1 MEGRCSRRA
10 RRCAACGTLLNSG
23 ARAADLSAV
32 SDPIETLRKAVSL
45 SPDNAPLRRHLG
57 DLLSAAGRHEE
68 ALEEYR
74 EALALD
80 SSDELRL
87 ALARTF
93 LSLGRT
99 GEAAVLVD
107 VLLDAGGSSGAA
119 LVLKSRLLLN
129 EGDLEG
135 ARDAYRRAVSVDA
148 ELADPELAD
157 LLVAPETTLER
168 EEQESAVTPSVEG
181 IDPDRAVITFADVGG
196 MEDVKEEIRLK
207 IIHPFQHPELYA
219 AYGKRAGG
227 GVLLYGPPG
236 CGKTHVARATA
247 GELGSSFLW
256 VGLEDV
262 LSMWFGE
269 SEQNL
274 HELFEQAR
282 RSVPCVLF
290 FDEVDA
296 LGARRSD
303 MRSSPGRQL
312 INQFLVELDGVSADN
327 EGILILAA
335 TNAPWHVDDAFRRP
349 GRFDRVVFVPPP
361 DRGARREIVRIHLE
375 GRLHE
380 QIDLDRIA
388 ARTEKCSGADL
399 RALVDVA
406 VEAKLAASMRDG
418 VPRPITTDD
427 LLAAA
432 RKRKPTTAEWFQT
445 VRNYALHANQAG
457 SYDAVLEYLGRR

>member
-1 MEGRCSRRA
+1 MG
-10 RRCAACGTLLNSG
+10 
-23 ARAADLSAV
+23 
-32 SDPIETLRKAVSL
+32 DPIETLRQAVFL
-45 SPDNAPLRRHLG
+45 SPENAPLRRHLG

-68 ALEEYR
+68 AVEEYR

-80 SSDELRL
+80 PSDELRL
-87 ALARTF
+87 SLARAF

-107 VLLDAGGSSGAA
+107 VVLEDGPSAAA
-119 LVLKSRLLLN
+119 LALRSRLLLN
-129 EGDLEG
+129 EGDLDG
-135 ARDAYRRAVSVDA
+135 ARDAYRQAVAVDV

-157 LLVAPETTLER
+157 LLVAPEDAADRIEP
-168 EEQESAVTPSVEG
+168 EPSTPSAEAN
-181 IDPDRAVITFADVGG
+181 DRDRTVITFADVGG
-196 MEDVKEEIRLK
+196 MEDVKEQIRLK

-227 GVLLYGPPG
+227 GVLLYGAPG
-236 CGKTHVARATA
+236 CGKTHIARATA

-256 VGLEDV
+256 IGLEDV
-262 LSMWFGE
+262 LSMVFAE

-282 RSVPCVLF
+282 RSAPCVVF

-303 MRSSPGRQL
+303 LRTSPGRQL
-312 INQFLVELDGVSADN
+312 INQFLAELDGVATEN
-327 EGILILAA
+327 EGILFLAA

-361 DRGARREIVRIHLE
+361 DRDARREVLRIHLE
-375 GRLHE
+375 GRLQE
-380 QIDLDRIA
+380 EIDLTRLADR
-388 ARTEKCSGADL
+388 TKEYSGADL
-399 RALVDVA
+399 QSIVDVA
-406 VEAKLAASMRDG
+406 VEAKLASAMRDG
-418 VPRPITTDD
+418 VPRPLTTDD

-445 VRNYALHANQAG
+445 ARNYALHANQAG

>member
-1 MEGRCSRRA
+1 VG
-10 RRCAACGTLLNSG
+10 
-23 ARAADLSAV
+23 
-32 SDPIETLRKAVSL
+32 DPIETLRQAVSL
-45 SPDNAPLRRHLG
+45 SPENAPLRRHLG

-68 ALEEYR
+68 AVEEYR

-80 SSDELRL
+80 PSDELRL
-87 ALARTF
+87 SLARAF

-99 GEAAVLVD
+99 GEAAVLAD
-107 VLLDAGGSSGAA
+107 VILEGGPSGAA

-129 EGDLEG
+129 EGDLDG
-135 ARDAYRRAVSVDA
+135 ARDAYRRAVAMDA

-157 LLVAPETTLER
+157 LLVEPEDAADRIEP
-168 EEQESAVTPSVEG
+168 EPSTPPPEAT
-181 IDPDRAVITFADVGG
+181 DRDRTVITFADVGG

-282 RSVPCVLF
+282 RSAPCVVF

-303 MRSSPGRQL
+303 LRTSPGRQL
-312 INQFLVELDGVSADN
+312 INQFLAELDGVAAEN
-327 EGILILAA
+327 EGILFLAA

-349 GRFDRVVFVPPP
+349 GRFDRIVFVPPP
-361 DRGARREIVRIHLE
+361 DRDARREILRIHLE
-375 GRLHE
+375 GRLQE
-380 QIDLDRIA
+380 EIDLDRLA
-388 ARTEKCSGADL
+388 ARTDGYSGADL
-399 RALVDVA
+399 QSLVDVA
-406 VEAKLAASMRDG
+406 VEAKLASSMRDG
-418 VPRPITTDD
+418 VPRPLTTAD

-432 RKRKPTTAEWFQT
+432 RKRKPTVAEWFQT
-445 VRNYALHANQAG
+445 ARNYALHANQAG
-457 SYDAVLEYLGRR
+457 SYDAILEYLGRR

>member
-1 MEGRCSRRA
+1 MG
-10 RRCAACGTLLNSG
+10 
-23 ARAADLSAV
+23 
-32 SDPIETLRKAVSL
+32 DPIETLRQAASL
-45 SPDNAPLRRHLG
+45 SPENAPLRRHLG

-68 ALEEYR
+68 AVEEYR
-74 EALALD
+74 EALVRD
-80 SSDELRL
+80 PSDELRL
-87 ALARTF
+87 SLARAF

-107 VLLDAGGSSGAA
+107 VVLEGGPSAAA

-129 EGDLEG
+129 EGDLDG
-135 ARDAYRRAVSVDA
+135 ARDAYRQAVAVDV

-157 LLVAPETTLER
+157 LLVAPEDAADRIEP
-168 EEQESAVTPSVEG
+168 EPSTPSAAAT
-181 IDPDRAVITFADVGG
+181 DRDSTVITFADVGG
-196 MEDVKEEIRLK
+196 MEDVKEQIRLK

-227 GVLLYGPPG
+227 GVLLYGAPG
-236 CGKTHVARATA
+236 CGKTHIARATA

-262 LSMWFGE
+262 LSMVFAE

-282 RSVPCVLF
+282 RSAPCVVF

-303 MRSSPGRQL
+303 LRTSPGRQL
-312 INQFLVELDGVSADN
+312 INQFLAELDGVATEN
-327 EGILILAA
+327 EGILFLAA

-361 DRGARREIVRIHLE
+361 DRDARREILRIHLE
-375 GRLHE
+375 GRLQE
-380 QIDLDRIA
+380 EIDLTRLADR
-388 ARTEKCSGADL
+388 TKEYSGADL
-399 RALVDVA
+399 QSIVDVA
-406 VEAKLAASMRDG
+406 VEAKLASAMRDG
-418 VPRPITTDD
+418 VPRPLTTDD

-445 VRNYALHANQAG
+445 ARNYALHANQAG

>member
-1 MEGRCSRRA
+1 MG
-10 RRCAACGTLLNSG
+10 
-23 ARAADLSAV
+23 
-32 SDPIETLRKAVSL
+32 DPIETLRQAVSL
-45 SPDNAPLRRHLG
+45 SPENAPLRRHLG

-68 ALEEYR
+68 AVEEYR
-74 EALALD
+74 EALVLD
-80 SSDELRL
+80 PSDELRL
-87 ALARTF
+87 SLARAF

-107 VLLDAGGSSGAA
+107 VVLEGGPSAAA

-129 EGDLEG
+129 EGDLDG
-135 ARDAYRRAVSVDA
+135 ARDAYRQAVAVDV

-157 LLVAPETTLER
+157 LLVAPEDAADRIEP
-168 EEQESAVTPSVEG
+168 EPSTPSAAAT
-181 IDPDRAVITFADVGG
+181 DRDRTVITFADVGG
-196 MEDVKEEIRLK
+196 MEDVKEQIRLK

-227 GVLLYGPPG
+227 GVLLYGAPG
-236 CGKTHVARATA
+236 CGKTHIARATA

-262 LSMWFGE
+262 LSMVFAE

-282 RSVPCVLF
+282 RSAPCVVF

-303 MRSSPGRQL
+303 LRTSPGRQL
-312 INQFLVELDGVSADN
+312 INQFLAELDGVATEN
-327 EGILILAA
+327 EGILFLAA

-361 DRGARREIVRIHLE
+361 DRDARRVILRIHLE
-375 GRLHE
+375 GRLQE
-380 QIDLDRIA
+380 EIDLTRLADR
-388 ARTEKCSGADL
+388 TKEYSGADL
-399 RALVDVA
+399 QSIVDVA
-406 VEAKLAASMRDG
+406 VEAKLASAMRDG
-418 VPRPITTDD
+418 VPRPLTTDD

-445 VRNYALHANQAG
+445 ARNYALHANQAG

>member
-1 MEGRCSRRA
+1 MG
-10 RRCAACGTLLNSG
+10 
-23 ARAADLSAV
+23 
-32 SDPIETLRKAVSL
+32 DPIETLRQAVSL
-45 SPDNAPLRRHLG
+45 SPENAPLRRHLG

-68 ALEEYR
+68 AVEEYR
-74 EALALD
+74 EALVLD
-80 SSDELRL
+80 PSDELRL
-87 ALARTF
+87 SLARAF

-107 VLLDAGGSSGAA
+107 VVLEGGPSAAA

-129 EGDLEG
+129 EGDLDG
-135 ARDAYRRAVSVDA
+135 ARDAYRQAVAVDV

-157 LLVAPETTLER
+157 LLVAPEDAADRIEP
-168 EEQESAVTPSVEG
+168 EPSTPSAAAT
-181 IDPDRAVITFADVGG
+181 DRDRTVITFADVGG
-196 MEDVKEEIRLK
+196 MEDVKEQIRLK

-227 GVLLYGPPG
+227 GVLLYGAPG
-236 CGKTHVARATA
+236 CGKTHIARATA

-262 LSMWFGE
+262 LSMVFAE

-282 RSVPCVLF
+282 RSAPCVVF

-303 MRSSPGRQL
+303 LRTSPGRQL
-312 INQFLVELDGVSADN
+312 INQFLAELDGVATEN
-327 EGILILAA
+327 EGILFLAA

-361 DRGARREIVRIHLE
+361 DRDARREILRIHLE
-375 GRLHE
+375 GRLQE
-380 QIDLDRIA
+380 EIDLARLADR
-388 ARTEKCSGADL
+388 TKEYSGADL
-399 RALVDVA
+399 QSIVDVA
-406 VEAKLAASMRDG
+406 VEAKLASAMRDG
-418 VPRPITTDD
+418 VPRPLTTDD

-445 VRNYALHANQAG
+445 ARNYALHANQAG

>member
-296 LGARRSD
+296 LGARHSD

-361 DRGARREIVRIHLE
+361 DRGALHEIVRIHLE

-380 QIDLDRIA
+380 QIDLDRVA

>member
-1 MEGRCSRRA
+1 MG
-10 RRCAACGTLLNSG
+10 
-23 ARAADLSAV
+23 
-32 SDPIETLRKAVSL
+32 DPIETLRQAVSL
-45 SPDNAPLRRHLG
+45 SPENAPLRRHLG

-68 ALEEYR
+68 AVEEYR
-74 EALALD
+74 EALVRD
-80 SSDELRL
+80 PSDELRL
-87 ALARTF
+87 SLARAF

-107 VLLDAGGSSGAA
+107 VVLEGGPSAAA

-129 EGDLEG
+129 EGDLDG
-135 ARDAYRRAVSVDA
+135 ARDAYRQAVAVDV

-157 LLVAPETTLER
+157 LLVAPEDAADRIEP
-168 EEQESAVTPSVEG
+168 EPSTPSAAAT
-181 IDPDRAVITFADVGG
+181 DRDRTVITFADVGG
-196 MEDVKEEIRLK
+196 MEDVKEQIRLK

-227 GVLLYGPPG
+227 GVLLYGAPG
-236 CGKTHVARATA
+236 CGKTHIARATA

-262 LSMWFGE
+262 LSMVFAE

-282 RSVPCVLF
+282 RSAPCVVF

-303 MRSSPGRQL
+303 LRTSPGRQL
-312 INQFLVELDGVSADN
+312 INQFLAELDGVATEN
-327 EGILILAA
+327 EGILFLAA

-361 DRGARREIVRIHLE
+361 DRDARREILRIHLE
-375 GRLHE
+375 GRLQE
-380 QIDLDRIA
+380 EIDLTRLADR
-388 ARTEKCSGADL
+388 TKEYSGADL
-399 RALVDVA
+399 QSIVDVA
-406 VEAKLAASMRDG
+406 VEAKLASAMRDG
-418 VPRPITTDD
+418 VPRPLTTDD

-445 VRNYALHANQAG
+445 ARNYALHANQAG

>member
-1 MEGRCSRRA
+1 MG
-10 RRCAACGTLLNSG
+10 
-23 ARAADLSAV
+23 
-32 SDPIETLRKAVSL
+32 DPIETLRQAVSL
-45 SPDNAPLRRHLG
+45 SPENAPLRRHLG

-68 ALEEYR
+68 AVEEYR

-80 SSDELRL
+80 PSDELRL
-87 ALARTF
+87 SLARAF

-107 VLLDAGGSSGAA
+107 VVDAGDPSAEA

-129 EGDLEG
+129 EGDLDG
-135 ARDAYRRAVSVDA
+135 ARDAYRQAVAVDV

-157 LLVAPETTLER
+157 LLVAPEDAADRIEP
-168 EEQESAVTPSVEG
+168 EPSTPSAEAN
-181 IDPDRAVITFADVGG
+181 DRDRTVITFADVGG
-196 MEDVKEEIRLK
+196 MEDVKEQIRLK

-227 GVLLYGPPG
+227 GVLLYGAPG
-236 CGKTHVARATA
+236 CGKTHIARATA

-256 VGLEDV
+256 IGLEDV
-262 LSMWFGE
+262 LSMVFSE

-282 RSVPCVLF
+282 RSAPCVVF

-303 MRSSPGRQL
+303 LRTSPGRQL
-312 INQFLVELDGVSADN
+312 INQFLAELDGVATEN
-327 EGILILAA
+327 EGILFLAA

-361 DRGARREIVRIHLE
+361 DRDARREVLRIHLE
-375 GRLHE
+375 GRLQE
-380 QIDLDRIA
+380 EIDLTRLADR
-388 ARTEKCSGADL
+388 TKEYSGADL
-399 RALVDVA
+399 QSIVDVA
-406 VEAKLAASMRDG
+406 VEAKLASAMRDG
-418 VPRPITTDD
+418 VPRPLTTDD

-445 VRNYALHANQAG
+445 ARNYALHANQAG

>member
-1 MEGRCSRRA
+1 V
-10 RRCAACGTLLNSG
+10 T
-23 ARAADLSAV
+23 
-32 SDPIETLRKAVSL
+32 DPIETLRQAVAL
-45 SPDNAPLRRHLG
+45 SPENAPLRRHLG
-57 DLLSAAGRHEE
+57 DLLAAAGRHEE

-80 SSDELRL
+80 PSDELRL
-87 ALARTF
+87 ALAGAF

-107 VLLDAGGSSGAA
+107 VVLEGEGSSGAA
-119 LVLKSRLLLN
+119 LVLRSRLLLN
-129 EGDLEG
+129 EGDLDG
-135 ARDAYRRAVSVDA
+135 ARDAYRQALALDA
-148 ELADPELAD
+148 ELADQELAD
-157 LLVAPETTLER
+157 LLVAPEETTDEPDV
-168 EEQESAVTPSVEG
+168 ESTLAPSG
-181 IDPDRAVITFADVGG
+181 DRADPDRAVVTFADVGG

-262 LSMWFGE
+262 LTMWFGE

-274 HELFEQAR
+274 HELFEEAR

-312 INQFLVELDGVSADN
+312 INQFLVELDGVATDN
-327 EGILILAA
+327 EGILVLAA

-361 DRGARREIVRIHLE
+361 DRGARSEIVRIHLE
-375 GRLHE
+375 GRLQDE
-380 QIDLDRIA
+380 IDLDGVA
-388 ARTEKCSGADL
+388 ARTEGYSGADL
-399 RALVDVA
+399 RGLVDVA

-432 RKRKPTTAEWFQT
+432 RKRKATTAEWFQT

-457 SYDAVLEYLGRR
+457 SYDAILEYLRRT

>member
-1 MEGRCSRRA
+1 M
-10 RRCAACGTLLNSG
+10 
-23 ARAADLSAV
+23 
-32 SDPIETLRKAVSL
+32 SDPIETLRQAVSL
-45 SPDNAPLRRHLG
+45 SPENAPLRRHLG
-57 DLLSAAGRHEE
+57 DLLADHGRHEE

-74 EALALD
+74 AALALD
-80 SSDELRL
+80 PSDELRL
-87 ALARTF
+87 ALARAF

-107 VLLDAGGSSGAA
+107 AVLEGEGSSGAA

-135 ARDAYRRAVSVDA
+135 ARDAYRQALAVDA

-157 LLVAPETTLER
+157 LLVAPDTPPGEPV
-168 EEQESAVTPSVEG
+168 EQGPATPSEDWVEPAR
-181 IDPDRAVITFADVGG
+181 DVVTFADVGG

-207 IIHPFQHPELYA
+207 IIHPFEHPELYA

-247 GELGSSFLW
+247 GELGSKFLW

-262 LSMWFGE
+262 LTMWFGE

-303 MRSSPGRQL
+303 LRSSPGRQL
-312 INQFLVELDGVSADN
+312 INQFLVELDGVATDN
-327 EGILILAA
+327 EGILVLAA

-361 DRGARREIVRIHLE
+361 DRGARSEIVRIHLE
-375 GRLHE
+375 GRLQE
-380 QIDLDRIA
+380 EIDLDRVA
-388 ARTEKCSGADL
+388 ARTEGYSGADL

-432 RKRKPTTAEWFQT
+432 RKRKATTAEWFQT

-457 SYDAVLEYLGRR
+457 SYDAILEYLRRS

>member
-1 MEGRCSRRA
+1 
-10 RRCAACGTLLNSG
+10 
-23 ARAADLSAV
+23 V
-32 SDPIETLRKAVSL
+32 SDPIETLKQAVSL
-45 SPDNAPLRRHLG
+45 SPENAPLRRHLG
-57 DLLSAAGRHEE
+57 DLLAAAGRQEE
-68 ALEEYR
+68 AVEEYR

-80 SSDELRL
+80 PSDELRL
-87 ALARTF
+87 SLARAF

-107 VLLDAGGSSGAA
+107 VVLEGGPSAAA

-129 EGDLEG
+129 EGDLDG
-135 ARDAYRRAVSVDA
+135 ARDAYRQAVAVDV

-157 LLVAPETTLER
+157 LLVAPEDAADRIEP
-168 EEQESAVTPSVEG
+168 EPSTPSAAAT
-181 IDPDRAVITFADVGG
+181 DRDRTVITFADVGG
-196 MEDVKEEIRLK
+196 MEDVKEQIRLK

-227 GVLLYGPPG
+227 GVLLYGAPG
-236 CGKTHVARATA
+236 CGKTHIARATA

-262 LSMWFGE
+262 LSMVFAE

-282 RSVPCVLF
+282 RSAPCVVF

-303 MRSSPGRQL
+303 LRTSPGRQL
-312 INQFLVELDGVSADN
+312 INQFLAELDGVATEN
-327 EGILILAA
+327 EGILFLAA

-361 DRGARREIVRIHLE
+361 DRDARREILRIHLE
-375 GRLHE
+375 GRLQE
-380 QIDLDRIA
+380 EIDLARLADR
-388 ARTEKCSGADL
+388 TKEYSGADL
-399 RALVDVA
+399 QSIVDVA
-406 VEAKLAASMRDG
+406 VEAKLASAMRDG
-418 VPRPITTDD
+418 VPRPLTTDD

-445 VRNYALHANQAG
+445 ARNYALHANQAG

>member
-1 MEGRCSRRA
+1 
-10 RRCAACGTLLNSG
+10 LLYSE
-23 ARAADLSAV
+23 ARAADLSTV
-32 SDPIETLRKAVSL
+32 SDPIETLRQAISL
-45 SPDNAPLRRHLG
+45 SPENAPLRRHLG

-80 SSDELRL
+80 PSDELRL
-87 ALARTF
+87 ALAGAF

-107 VLLDAGGSSGAA
+107 VVLDADGSSAAA

-129 EGDLEG
+129 EGDLDG
-135 ARDAYRRAVSVDA
+135 ARDSYRRALAVDA

-157 LLVAPETTLER
+157 LLVAPEEPAGERGALEPAAMPS
-168 EEQESAVTPSVEG
+168 EERV
-181 IDPDRAVITFADVGG
+181 DPDRAVITFADVGG

-247 GELGSSFLW
+247 GELGTSFLW

-262 LSMWFGE
+262 LTMWFGE

-282 RSVPCVLF
+282 RAVPCVLF

-312 INQFLVELDGVSADN
+312 INQFLVELDGVSTDN

-361 DRGARREIVRIHLE
+361 DRGARSEIMRIHLE
-375 GRLHE
+375 GRLQDE
-380 QIDLDRIA
+380 IDLDRIA
-388 ARTEKCSGADL
+388 GRTEGYSGADL

-418 VPRPITTDD
+418 VPRPLTTDD
-427 LLAAA
+427 LLAAT
-432 RKRKPTTAEWFQT
+432 RKRKATTAEWFQT

-457 SYDAVLEYLGRR
+457 SYDAILEYLRRT

>member
-1 MEGRCSRRA
+1 VQVVV
-10 RRCAACGTLLNSG
+10 LLLDVP
-23 ARAADLSAV
+23 ARAAHAAAV
-32 SDPIETLRKAVSL
+32 ADNDPIETLRQAVKL
-45 SPDNAPLRRHLG
+45 SPENAPLRRHLG
-57 DLLSAAGRHEE
+57 DLLSGAGRHEE
-68 ALEEYR
+68 ALGEYR

-80 SSDELRL
+80 PSNGLRL
-87 ALARTF
+87 SVAHEF

-99 GEAAVLVD
+99 GEAGVLVD
-107 VLLDAGGSSGAA
+107 AVLDADGSSAEA
-119 LVLKSRLLLN
+119 LVLRSRLLLN
-129 EGDLEG
+129 EGDLAG
-135 ARDAYRRAVSVDA
+135 AREAYRQAVAADA
-148 ELADPELAD
+148 ELADPKLAD
-157 LLVAPETTLER
+157 LLVTPDDVTERGDEEFPEPAGE
-168 EEQESAVTPSVEG
+168 AA
-181 IDPDRAVITFADVGG
+181 DPDRAVVTFADVGG
-196 MEDVKEEIRLK
+196 MEEVKEEIRLK

-219 AYGKRAGG
+219 AYGKTAGG

-282 RSVPCVLF
+282 RSAPCVVF

-312 INQFLVELDGVSADN
+312 INQFLAELDGVSAEN
-327 EGILILAA
+327 EGILFLAA

-361 DRGARREIVRIHLE
+361 DRDARREIMRIHLQ
-375 GRLHE
+375 GRLQE

-388 ARTEKCSGADL
+388 ARTEGYSGADL
-399 RALVDVA
+399 HSLVDVA
-406 VEAKLAASMRDG
+406 VEAKLTASMRDG
-418 VPRPITTDD
+418 VPRPLTTDD
-427 LLAAA
+427 LLSAA
-432 RKRKPTTAEWFQT
+432 RKRKATTSEWFQT
-445 VRNYALHANQAG
+445 ARNYAMHANQAG
-457 SYDAVLEYLGRR
+457 SRFE

>member
-1 MEGRCSRRA
+1 
-10 RRCAACGTLLNSG
+10 
-23 ARAADLSAV
+23 V
-32 SDPIETLRKAVSL
+32 SDPIETLSLAVSL
-45 SPDNAPLRRHLG
+45 SPENAPLRRHLG
-57 DLLSAAGRHEE
+57 DLLAAAGRHEE
-68 ALEEYR
+68 AVEEYR

-80 SSDELRL
+80 PSDELRL
-87 ALARTF
+87 SLARAF

-107 VLLDAGGSSGAA
+107 VVLESGPSAAA

-129 EGDLEG
+129 EGDLDG
-135 ARDAYRRAVSVDA
+135 ARDAYRRAVAVDV

-157 LLVAPETTLER
+157 LLVAPEDAAER
-168 EEQESAVTPSVEG
+168 IEPEPSTPSAEAN
-181 IDPDRAVITFADVGG
+181 DRDRTVITFADVGG
-196 MEDVKEEIRLK
+196 MEDVKEQIRLK

-227 GVLLYGPPG
+227 GVLLYGAPG
-236 CGKTHVARATA
+236 CGKTHIARATA

-256 VGLEDV
+256 IGLEDV
-262 LSMWFGE
+262 LSMVFAE

-282 RSVPCVLF
+282 RSAPCVVF

-303 MRSSPGRQL
+303 LRTSPGRQL
-312 INQFLVELDGVSADN
+312 INQFLAELDGVATEN
-327 EGILILAA
+327 EGILFLAA

-361 DRGARREIVRIHLE
+361 DRDARREILRIHLE
-375 GRLHE
+375 GRLQE
-380 QIDLDRIA
+380 EIDLTRLADR
-388 ARTEKCSGADL
+388 TKKYSGADL
-399 RALVDVA
+399 QSIVDVA
-406 VEAKLAASMRDG
+406 VEAKLASAMRDG
-418 VPRPITTDD
+418 VPRPLTTDD

-445 VRNYALHANQAG
+445 ARNYALHANQAG

>member
-1 MEGRCSRRA
+1 
-10 RRCAACGTLLNSG
+10 
-23 ARAADLSAV
+23 V
-32 SDPIETLRKAVSL
+32 SDPIETLRQAVSL
-45 SPDNAPLRRHLG
+45 SPENAPLRRHLG
-57 DLLSAAGRHEE
+57 DLLSAAGLHEE
-68 ALEEYR
+68 AVEEYR

-80 SSDELRL
+80 PSDELRL
-87 ALARTF
+87 SLARAF
-93 LSLGRT
+93 LALGRT

-107 VLLDAGGSSGAA
+107 VVLEADASSAA
-119 LVLKSRLLLN
+119 AFVLKSRLLLN
-129 EGDLEG
+129 EGDLDG
-135 ARDAYRRAVSVDA
+135 ARDAYRRAVAVDA

-157 LLVAPETTLER
+157 LLVAPEDAEGRVEPEPSTLS
-168 EEQESAVTPSVEG
+168 EEPV
-181 IDPDRAVITFADVGG
+181 DPGRTVITFTDVGG
-196 MEDVKEEIRLK
+196 MEEVKEEIRLK

-247 GELGSSFLW
+247 GELHSSFLW

-262 LSMWFGE
+262 LSWLFGE

-282 RSVPCVLF
+282 RSTPCVVF

-303 MRSSPGRQL
+303 MRSSPGRHL
-312 INQFLVELDGVSADN
+312 INQFLAELDGVAAEN
-327 EGILILAA
+327 EGILFLAA

-361 DRGARREIVRIHLE
+361 DRDARREILRIHLE
-375 GRLHE
+375 GRLQE
-380 QIDLDRIA
+380 EIDLERIA
-388 ARTEKCSGADL
+388 ARTDAYSGADL
-399 RALVDVA
+399 HSLVDVA
-406 VEAKLAASMRDG
+406 VESRLAASMRDG

-427 LLAAA
+427 LLDAA
-432 RKRKPTTAEWFQT
+432 RKRKATTAEWFQT
-445 VRNYALHANQAG
+445 ARNYALHANQAG
-457 SYDAVLEYLGRR
+457 SYDAVLEYLGRK

>member
-1 MEGRCSRRA
+1 
-10 RRCAACGTLLNSG
+10 LLNSSAG
-23 ARAADLSAV
+23 AADLSAV
-32 SDPIETLRKAVSL
+32 SDPIETLRQAVAQ

-57 DLLSAAGRHEE
+57 DLLSAAGCHEE
-68 ALEEYR
+68 ALGEYR

-80 SSDELRL
+80 PSDELRL
-87 ALARTF
+87 ALARAF
-93 LSLGRT
+93 LSVGRT

-107 VLLDAGGSSGAA
+107 VVLDAGGSSEA

-129 EGDLEG
+129 QGDLEG
-135 ARDAYRRAVSVDA
+135 ARDAYRQAVAVDP

-157 LLVAPETTLER
+157 LLVAPGETAGEQRER
-168 EEQESAVTPSVEG
+168 EPAAARSGERV
-181 IDPDRAVITFADVGG
+181 DPDRTAVTFADVGG

-219 AYGKRAGG
+219 AYGKSAGG

-282 RSVPCVLF
+282 RSEPCVL
-290 FDEVDA
+290 DEVDA

-303 MRSSPGRQL
+303 MRTSPGRQL
-312 INQFLVELDGVSADN
+312 INQFLVELDGVSTDN
-327 EGILILAA
+327 AGILVLAA

-361 DRGARREIVRIHLE
+361 DRGARREIMRIHLE
-375 GRLHE
+375 GRLQE
-380 QIDLDRIA
+380 QIDLDQIA
-388 ARTEKCSGADL
+388 ARTEGYSGADL
-399 RALVDVA
+399 SALVDVA
-406 VEAKLAASMRDG
+406 VEAKLAASIQDG
-418 VPRPITTDD
+418 VPRPIATED
-427 LLAAA
+427 LLHAA

-445 VRNYALHANQAG
+445 ARNYALHANQAG
-457 SYDAVLEYLGRR
+457 SYDAILEYLGRR

>member
-1 MEGRCSRRA
+1 MG
-10 RRCAACGTLLNSG
+10 
-23 ARAADLSAV
+23 
-32 SDPIETLRKAVSL
+32 DPIETLRQAVSL
-45 SPDNAPLRRHLG
+45 SPENAPLRRHLG

-68 ALEEYR
+68 AVEEYR
-74 EALALD
+74 EALVLD
-80 SSDELRL
+80 PSDELRL
-87 ALARTF
+87 SLARAF

-107 VLLDAGGSSGAA
+107 VVLEGGPSAAA

-129 EGDLEG
+129 EGDLDG
-135 ARDAYRRAVSVDA
+135 ARDAYRQAVAVDV

-157 LLVAPETTLER
+157 LLVAPEDAADRIEP
-168 EEQESAVTPSVEG
+168 EPSTPSAEAN
-181 IDPDRAVITFADVGG
+181 DRDGTVITFADVGG
-196 MEDVKEEIRLK
+196 MEDVKEQIRLK

-227 GVLLYGPPG
+227 GVLLYGAPG
-236 CGKTHVARATA
+236 CGKTHIARATA

-262 LSMWFGE
+262 LSMVFAE

-282 RSVPCVLF
+282 RSAPCVVF

-303 MRSSPGRQL
+303 LRTSPGRQL
-312 INQFLVELDGVSADN
+312 INQFLAELDGVATEN
-327 EGILILAA
+327 EGILFLAA

-361 DRGARREIVRIHLE
+361 DRDARREILRIHLE
-375 GRLHE
+375 GRLQE
-380 QIDLDRIA
+380 EIDLTRLADR
-388 ARTEKCSGADL
+388 TKEYSGADL
-399 RALVDVA
+399 QSIVDVA
-406 VEAKLAASMRDG
+406 VEAKLASAMRDR
-418 VPRPITTDD
+418 VPRPLTTDD

-445 VRNYALHANQAG
+445 ARNYALHANQAG

>member
-1 MEGRCSRRA
+1 
-10 RRCAACGTLLNSG
+10 
-23 ARAADLSAV
+23 V
-32 SDPIETLRKAVSL
+32 SDPIETLKQAVSL
-45 SPDNAPLRRHLG
+45 SPGNAPLRQHLG

-68 ALEEYR
+68 AIEEYR
-74 EALALD
+74 EALALVP
-80 SSDELRL
+80 SDELRL
-87 ALARTF
+87 ALARAF

-107 VLLDAGGSSGAA
+107 VVLEAEGSSGAA

-129 EGDLEG
+129 EGDLDG
-135 ARDAYRRAVSVDA
+135 ARDAYRQALALDP

-157 LLVAPETTLER
+157 LLVAPEVTTEEPLELEPDAMAPDDR
-168 EEQESAVTPSVEG
+168 V
-181 IDPDRAVITFADVGG
+181 DPDRPVVTFGDVGG

-247 GELGSSFLW
+247 GELGSKFLW

-262 LSMWFGE
+262 LTMWFGE

-303 MRSSPGRQL
+303 LRSSPGRQL
-312 INQFLVELDGVSADN
+312 INQFLVELDGVATDN

-361 DRGARREIVRIHLE
+361 DRGARSEIVRIHLE
-375 GRLHE
+375 GRLQE
-380 QIDLDRIA
+380 EIDLDRIA
-388 ARTEKCSGADL
+388 ARTEGYSGADL
-399 RALVDVA
+399 RGLVDAA

-418 VPRPITTDD
+418 VPRPITTEN

-432 RKRKPTTAEWFQT
+432 STRKATTAEWFQT

-457 SYDAVLEYLGRR
+457 SYDAILEYLRRN

>member
-1 MEGRCSRRA
+1 
-10 RRCAACGTLLNSG
+10 
-23 ARAADLSAV
+23 V
-32 SDPIETLRKAVSL
+32 SDPIETLKQAVSL
-45 SPDNAPLRRHLG
+45 SPENAPLRRHLG

-68 ALEEYR
+68 AVEEYR

-80 SSDELRL
+80 PSDELRL
-87 ALARTF
+87 SLARAF

-107 VLLDAGGSSGAA
+107 VVLEGGPSAAA

-129 EGDLEG
+129 EGDLDG
-135 ARDAYRRAVSVDA
+135 ARDAYRRAVGTDA

-157 LLVAPETTLER
+157 LLVAPEDAAGRVEP
-168 EEQESAVTPSVEG
+168 EPPAPPSAEL
-181 IDPDRAVITFADVGG
+181 PDRDRTVITFADVGG

-247 GELGSSFLW
+247 GELDSSFLW

-262 LSMWFGE
+262 LSMYFGE

-282 RSVPCVLF
+282 RSAPCVVF

-303 MRSSPGRQL
+303 MRSSPGRHL
-312 INQFLVELDGVSADN
+312 INQFLAELDGVAAEN
-327 EGILILAA
+327 EGILFLAA

-375 GRLHE
+375 GRLQE

-388 ARTEKCSGADL
+388 ARTEGYSGADL
-399 RALVDVA
+399 HSLVDVA
-406 VEAKLAASMRDG
+406 VEAKLASSMRDG

-427 LLAAA
+427 LLGATD
-432 RKRKPTTAEWFQT
+432 KRKATTAEWFQT
-445 VRNYALHANQAG
+445 ARNYALHANQAG
-457 SYDAVLEYLGRR
+457 SYDAVLAYLGQR

>member
-1 MEGRCSRRA
+1 MG
-10 RRCAACGTLLNSG
+10 
-23 ARAADLSAV
+23 
-32 SDPIETLRKAVSL
+32 DPIETLRQAVSL
-45 SPDNAPLRRHLG
+45 SPENAPLRRHLG

-68 ALEEYR
+68 AVEEYR
-74 EALALD
+74 EALVLD
-80 SSDELRL
+80 PSDELRL
-87 ALARTF
+87 SLARAF

-107 VLLDAGGSSGAA
+107 VVLEGGPTAAA

-129 EGDLEG
+129 EGDLDG
-135 ARDAYRRAVSVDA
+135 ARDAYRQAVAVDV

-157 LLVAPETTLER
+157 LLVAPEDAADRIEP
-168 EEQESAVTPSVEG
+168 EPSTPSAAAT
-181 IDPDRAVITFADVGG
+181 DRDRTVITFADVGG
-196 MEDVKEEIRLK
+196 MEDVKEQIRLK

-227 GVLLYGPPG
+227 GVLLYGAPG
-236 CGKTHVARATA
+236 CGKTHIARATA

-262 LSMWFGE
+262 LSMVFAE

-282 RSVPCVLF
+282 RSAPCVVF

-303 MRSSPGRQL
+303 LRTSPGRQL
-312 INQFLVELDGVSADN
+312 INQFLAELDGVATEN
-327 EGILILAA
+327 EGILFLAA

-361 DRGARREIVRIHLE
+361 DRDARREILRIHLE
-375 GRLHE
+375 GRLQE
-380 QIDLDRIA
+380 EIDLTRLADR
-388 ARTEKCSGADL
+388 TKEYSGADL
-399 RALVDVA
+399 QSIVDVA
-406 VEAKLAASMRDG
+406 VEAKLASAMRDG
-418 VPRPITTDD
+418 VPRPLTTDD

-445 VRNYALHANQAG
+445 ARNYALHANQAG

>member
-1 MEGRCSRRA
+1 
-10 RRCAACGTLLNSG
+10 
-23 ARAADLSAV
+23 V
-32 SDPIETLRKAVSL
+32 SDPIETLQEAVAL
-45 SPDNAPLRRHLG
+45 SPENAPLRRHLG
-57 DLLSAAGRHEE
+57 DLLAAAGRHEE

-80 SSDELRL
+80 PSDELRL
-87 ALARTF
+87 ALARAF
-93 LSLGRT
+93 LAAGRT

-107 VLLDAGGSSGAA
+107 VVLDAGAPSAAA

-129 EGDLEG
+129 EGDLDG
-135 ARDAYRRAVSVDA
+135 AREAYRQAVALDA

-157 LLVAPETTLER
+157 LLVAPEDAEER
-168 EEQESAVTPSVEG
+168 GVQEPPKPSAG
-181 IDPDRAVITFADVGG
+181 PDRDLVTFADVGG
-196 MEDVKEEIRLK
+196 MEEVKEEIRLK
-207 IIHPFQHPELYA
+207 IIHPFEHPELYA

-247 GELGSSFLW
+247 GELRSSFHW

-282 RSVPCVLF
+282 RSAPCVVF

-303 MRSSPGRQL
+303 MRSSPGRHL
-312 INQFLVELDGVSADN
+312 INQFLAELDGVAAEN
-327 EGILILAA
+327 EGVLFLSA

-361 DRGARREIVRIHLE
+361 DRDARLEILRIHLE
-375 GRLHE
+375 GRLQDE
-380 QIDLDRIA
+380 IDLDRLA
-388 ARTEKCSGADL
+388 GRTDGYSGADL
-399 RALVDVA
+399 QSLVDVA

-418 VPRPITTDD
+418 VPRPLTTHD
-427 LLAAA
+427 LLSAA

-445 VRNYALHANQAG
+445 ARNYALHANQAG

>member
-1 MEGRCSRRA
+1 MG
-10 RRCAACGTLLNSG
+10 
-23 ARAADLSAV
+23 
-32 SDPIETLRKAVSL
+32 DPIETLRQAVSL
-45 SPDNAPLRRHLG
+45 SPENAPLRRHLG

-68 ALEEYR
+68 AVEEYR
-74 EALALD
+74 EALVLD
-80 SSDELRL
+80 PSDELRL
-87 ALARTF
+87 SLARAF

-107 VLLDAGGSSGAA
+107 VVLEGGPSAAA
-119 LVLKSRLLLN
+119 LVIKSRLLLN
-129 EGDLEG
+129 EGDLDG
-135 ARDAYRRAVSVDA
+135 ARDAYRQAVAVDV

-157 LLVAPETTLER
+157 LLVAPEDAADRIEP
-168 EEQESAVTPSVEG
+168 EPSTPSAAAT
-181 IDPDRAVITFADVGG
+181 DRDRTVITFADVGG
-196 MEDVKEEIRLK
+196 MEDVKEQIRLK

-227 GVLLYGPPG
+227 GVLLYGAPG
-236 CGKTHVARATA
+236 CGKTHIARATA

-262 LSMWFGE
+262 LSMVFAE

-282 RSVPCVLF
+282 RSAPCVVF

-303 MRSSPGRQL
+303 LRTSPGRQL
-312 INQFLVELDGVSADN
+312 INQFLAELDGVATEN
-327 EGILILAA
+327 EGILFLAA

-361 DRGARREIVRIHLE
+361 DRDARRVILRIHLE
-375 GRLHE
+375 GRLQE
-380 QIDLDRIA
+380 EIDLTRLADR
-388 ARTEKCSGADL
+388 TKEYSGADL
-399 RALVDVA
+399 QSIVDVA
-406 VEAKLAASMRDG
+406 VEAKLASAMRDG
-418 VPRPITTDD
+418 VPRPLTTDD

-445 VRNYALHANQAG
+445 ARNYALHANQAG

>member
-1 MEGRCSRRA
+1 MRA
-10 RRCAACGTLLNSG
+10 ALLNSDV
-23 ARAADLSAV
+23 RAADLPAV
-32 SDPIETLRKAVSL
+32 SDPIETLRQAVSL
-45 SPDNAPLRRHLG
+45 SPENAPLRRHLG

-68 ALEEYR
+68 AIEEYR
-74 EALALD
+74 EALARD
-80 SSDELRL
+80 PSDELRL
-87 ALARTF
+87 ALAGAF
-93 LSLGRT
+93 LSVGRT

-107 VLLDAGGSSGAA
+107 VVLEGASPPAA
-119 LVLKSRLLLN
+119 LVLQSRLLLN
-129 EGDLEG
+129 EGDLDG
-135 ARDAYRRAVSVDA
+135 AREAYRRARGDDA
-148 ELADPELAD
+148 AVADQELAD
-157 LLVAPETTLER
+157 LLVAPGDA
-168 EEQESAVTPSVEG
+168 EEQLATEPLGEAA
-181 IDPDRAVITFADVGG
+181 DPDRAVVSFADVGG

-219 AYGKRAGG
+219 AYGKSAGG

-282 RSVPCVLF
+282 RSAPCVVF

-303 MRSSPGRQL
+303 MRSIPGRQL
-312 INQFLVELDGVSADN
+312 INQFLAELDGVAAAN
-327 EGILILAA
+327 EGVLFLAA

-361 DRGARREIVRIHLE
+361 DRNARREILRIQLE
-375 GRLHE
+375 GRLQE
-380 QIDLDRIA
+380 EIELDRIA
-388 ARTEKCSGADL
+388 ARTDGYSGADL
-399 RALVDVA
+399 HALVDVA
-406 VEAKLAASMRDG
+406 VEAKLAASMHDG
-418 VPRPITTDD
+418 VPRPLTTDD

-432 RKRKPTTAEWFQT
+432 RKRKATTAEWFQT
-445 VRNYALHANQAG
+445 ARNYALHANQAG

>member
-1 MEGRCSRRA
+1 M
-10 RRCAACGTLLNSG
+10 
-23 ARAADLSAV
+23 
-32 SDPIETLRKAVSL
+32 SDPIETLRQAVSV
-45 SPDNAPLRRHLG
+45 SPENAPLRRHLG
-57 DLLSAAGRHEE
+57 DLLSAAGRDEE

-80 SSDELRL
+80 PSDELRL
-87 ALARTF
+87 TLARTF

-107 VLLDAGGSSGAA
+107 VVLDADDSSAAA

-129 EGDLEG
+129 EGDLDG
-135 ARDAYRRAVSVDA
+135 ARDAYRRAVAADA

-157 LLVAPETTLER
+157 LLVAPEDAGER
-168 EEQESAVTPSVEG
+168 IEQGSLTPSGQLV
-181 IDPDRAVITFADVGG
+181 DPDRSVLTFADVGG

-207 IIHPFQHPELYA
+207 IIHPSQHPELYA

-274 HELFEQAR
+274 HELFERAR
-282 RSVPCVLF
+282 RSTPCLVF

-312 INQFLVELDGVSADN
+312 INQFLVELDGVSAEN
-327 EGILILAA
+327 EGILFLAA

-375 GRLHE
+375 GRLQE
-380 QIDLDRIA
+380 EIDLERIA
-388 ARTEKCSGADL
+388 ARTEGYSGADL
-399 RALVDVA
+399 RSLVDVA
-406 VEAKLAASMRDG
+406 VEAKLGASMRDG

-445 VRNYALHANQAG
+445 ARNYALHANQAG
-457 SYDAVLEYLGRR
+457 SYDAVLEYLGRK

>member
-1 MEGRCSRRA
+1 
-10 RRCAACGTLLNSG
+10 LLYSA
-23 ARAADLSAV
+23 ARAADISVV
-32 SDPIETLRKAVSL
+32 SDPIETLRQAVSL
-45 SPDNAPLRRHLG
+45 SPENAPLRQHLG

-68 ALEEYR
+68 ALAEYR

-80 SSDELRL
+80 PSDELRL

-107 VLLDAGGSSGAA
+107 VVLDGDDSSGAA

-129 EGDLEG
+129 EGDLDG
-135 ARDAYRRAVSVDA
+135 ARDSYRQALAVDA
-148 ELADPELAD
+148 ELADPELAN
-157 LLVAPETTLER
+157 LLVAPEETTGGR
-168 EEQESAVTPSVEG
+168 EEPEAERPATPSGERV
-181 IDPDRAVITFADVGG
+181 DPDRTLVTFADVGG

-274 HELFEQAR
+274 HELFEEAR

-312 INQFLVELDGVSADN
+312 INQFLVELDGISADN
-327 EGILILAA
+327 EGILVLAA

-375 GRLHE
+375 GRLQE
-380 QIDLDRIA
+380 EIDLDRIA
-388 ARTEKCSGADL
+388 AATEGYSGADL

-432 RKRKPTTAEWFQT
+432 QKRKATTAEWFQT

-457 SYDAVLEYLGRR
+457 SYDAILEYLRRT

>member
-1 MEGRCSRRA
+1 M
-10 RRCAACGTLLNSG
+10 
-23 ARAADLSAV
+23 
-32 SDPIETLRKAVSL
+32 SDPIETLRQAVSL
-45 SPDNAPLRRHLG
+45 SPENAPLRQHLG
-57 DLLSAAGRHEE
+57 DLLTAAGRHEE

-80 SSDELRL
+80 PSDELRL
-87 ALARTF
+87 ALARSF
-93 LSLGRT
+93 LALGRT
-99 GEAAVLVD
+99 GEAAVLVE
-107 VLLDAGGSSGAA
+107 VLEGGGSSGAA

-129 EGDLEG
+129 EGDLDG
-135 ARDAYRRAVSVDA
+135 ARDAYRQALALDA
-148 ELADPELAD
+148 ELADQELAD
-157 LLVAPETTLER
+157 LLVSPEDAAVENAEEEPVAAPSGER
-168 EEQESAVTPSVEG
+168 L
-181 IDPDRAVITFADVGG
+181 DPDRDVITFADVGG

-227 GVLLYGPPG
+227 GVLLYGAPG

-247 GELGSSFLW
+247 GELGTSFLW

-262 LSMWFGE
+262 LTMWFGE

-303 MRSSPGRQL
+303 MRGSPGRQL
-312 INQFLVELDGVSADN
+312 INQFLVELDGVATDN

-361 DRGARREIVRIHLE
+361 DRGARAEIVRIHLE
-375 GRLHE
+375 GRLQE
-380 QIDLDRIA
+380 DIDLDRIA
-388 ARTEKCSGADL
+388 ARTEGYSGADL

-406 VEAKLAASMRDG
+406 VESKLAASMRDG

-427 LLAAA
+427 LVAAT
-432 RKRKPTTAEWFQT
+432 RKRKATTAEWFQT

-457 SYDAVLEYLGRR
+457 SYDAILEYLRRT

>member
-1 MEGRCSRRA
+1 MG
-10 RRCAACGTLLNSG
+10 
-23 ARAADLSAV
+23 
-32 SDPIETLRKAVSL
+32 DPIETLRQAVSL
-45 SPDNAPLRRHLG
+45 SPENAPLRRHLG
-57 DLLSAAGRHEE
+57 DLLAAAGRHEE
-68 ALEEYR
+68 AVEEYR

-80 SSDELRL
+80 PSDELRL
-87 ALARTF
+87 SLARAF

-107 VLLDAGGSSGAA
+107 VVLEDGPSAAA
-119 LVLKSRLLLN
+119 LALRSRLLLN
-129 EGDLEG
+129 EGDLDG
-135 ARDAYRRAVSVDA
+135 ARDAYRQAVAVDV

-157 LLVAPETTLER
+157 LLVAPEDAADRIEP
-168 EEQESAVTPSVEG
+168 EPSTPSAEAN
-181 IDPDRAVITFADVGG
+181 DRDRTVITFADVGG
-196 MEDVKEEIRLK
+196 MEDVKEQIRLK

-227 GVLLYGPPG
+227 GVLLYGAPG
-236 CGKTHVARATA
+236 CGKTHIARATA

-256 VGLEDV
+256 IGLEDV
-262 LSMWFGE
+262 LSMVFAE

-282 RSVPCVLF
+282 RSAPCVVF

-303 MRSSPGRQL
+303 LRTSPGRQL
-312 INQFLVELDGVSADN
+312 INQFLAELDGVATEN
-327 EGILILAA
+327 EGILFLAA

-361 DRGARREIVRIHLE
+361 DRDARREVLRIHLE
-375 GRLHE
+375 RRLQE
-380 QIDLDRIA
+380 EIDLTRLADR
-388 ARTEKCSGADL
+388 TKEYSGADL
-399 RALVDVA
+399 QSIVDVA
-406 VEAKLAASMRDG
+406 VEAKLASAMRDG
-418 VPRPITTDD
+418 VPRPLTTDD

-445 VRNYALHANQAG
+445 ARNYALHANQAG

>member
-1 MEGRCSRRA
+1 
-10 RRCAACGTLLNSG
+10 
-23 ARAADLSAV
+23 V
-32 SDPIETLRKAVSL
+32 SDPIETLSLAVSL
-45 SPDNAPLRRHLG
+45 SPENAPLRRHLG
-57 DLLSAAGRHEE
+57 DVLAAAGRHEE
-68 ALEEYR
+68 AVEEYR

-80 SSDELRL
+80 PSDELRL
-87 ALARTF
+87 SLARAF

-107 VLLDAGGSSGAA
+107 VVLESGPSAAA

-129 EGDLEG
+129 EGDLDG
-135 ARDAYRRAVSVDA
+135 ARDAYRRAVAVDV

-157 LLVAPETTLER
+157 LLVAPEDAAER
-168 EEQESAVTPSVEG
+168 IEPEPSTPSAEAN
-181 IDPDRAVITFADVGG
+181 DRDRTVITFADVGG
-196 MEDVKEEIRLK
+196 MEDVKEQIRLK

-227 GVLLYGPPG
+227 GVLLYGAPG
-236 CGKTHVARATA
+236 CGKTHIARATA

-256 VGLEDV
+256 IGLEDV
-262 LSMWFGE
+262 LSMVFAE

-282 RSVPCVLF
+282 RSAPCVVF

-303 MRSSPGRQL
+303 LRTSPGRQL
-312 INQFLVELDGVSADN
+312 INQFLAELDGVATEN
-327 EGILILAA
+327 EGILFLAA

-361 DRGARREIVRIHLE
+361 DRDARREILRIHLE
-375 GRLHE
+375 GRLQE
-380 QIDLDRIA
+380 EIDLTRLADR
-388 ARTEKCSGADL
+388 TKKYSGADL
-399 RALVDVA
+399 QSIVDVA
-406 VEAKLAASMRDG
+406 VEAKLASAMRDG
-418 VPRPITTDD
+418 VPRPLTTDD

-445 VRNYALHANQAG
+445 ARNYALHANQAG

>member
-1 MEGRCSRRA
+1 
-10 RRCAACGTLLNSG
+10 
-23 ARAADLSAV
+23 V
-32 SDPIETLRKAVSL
+32 SDPIETLRHAVSL
-45 SPDNAPLRRHLG
+45 SPENAPLRRHLG

-68 ALEEYR
+68 AVEEYR

-80 SSDELRL
+80 PSDELRL
-87 ALARTF
+87 ALARAF
-93 LSLGRT
+93 LALGRT

-107 VLLDAGGSSGAA
+107 VVLEAETSSAA

-129 EGDLEG
+129 EGDLDG
-135 ARDAYRRAVSVDA
+135 ARGAYRRAVAADA

-157 LLVAPETTLER
+157 LLVAPEDTEER
-168 EEQESAVTPSVEG
+168 VEPAPPTPSEEVV
-181 IDPDRAVITFADVGG
+181 DPDRTVITFVDVGG
-196 MEDVKEEIRLK
+196 MEEVKEEIRLK

-282 RSVPCVLF
+282 RSTPCVVF

-303 MRSSPGRQL
+303 LRSSPGRHL
-312 INQFLVELDGVSADN
+312 INQFLAELDGVAAEN
-327 EGILILAA
+327 EGILFLAA

-361 DRGARREIVRIHLE
+361 DRDARRAILRIHLE
-375 GRLHE
+375 GRLQE
-380 QIDLDRIA
+380 EIDLERIA
-388 ARTEKCSGADL
+388 ARTDGYSGADL
-399 RALVDVA
+399 HSLVDVA
-406 VEAKLAASMRDG
+406 VEAKLAASIRDG

-432 RKRKPTTAEWFQT
+432 RTRKATTAEWFQT
-445 VRNYALHANQAG
+445 ARNYALHANQAG
-457 SYDAVLEYLGRR
+457 SYDAILEYLGRR

>member
-1 MEGRCSRRA
+1 MG
-10 RRCAACGTLLNSG
+10 
-23 ARAADLSAV
+23 
-32 SDPIETLRKAVSL
+32 DPIETLRQAVSL
-45 SPDNAPLRRHLG
+45 SPENAPLRRHLG

-68 ALEEYR
+68 AVEEYR
-74 EALALD
+74 EALVLD
-80 SSDELRL
+80 PSDELRL
-87 ALARTF
+87 SLARAF

-107 VLLDAGGSSGAA
+107 VVLEGGPSAAA

-129 EGDLEG
+129 EGDLDG
-135 ARDAYRRAVSVDA
+135 ARDAYRQAVAVDV

-157 LLVAPETTLER
+157 LLVAPEDAADRIEP
-168 EEQESAVTPSVEG
+168 EPSTPSAEAN
-181 IDPDRAVITFADVGG
+181 DRDGTVITFADVGG
-196 MEDVKEEIRLK
+196 MEDVKEQIRLK

-227 GVLLYGPPG
+227 GVLLYGAPG
-236 CGKTHVARATA
+236 CGKTHIARATA

-262 LSMWFGE
+262 LSMVFAE

-282 RSVPCVLF
+282 RSAPCVVF

-303 MRSSPGRQL
+303 LRTSPGRQL
-312 INQFLVELDGVSADN
+312 INQFLAELDGVATEN
-327 EGILILAA
+327 EGILFLAA

-361 DRGARREIVRIHLE
+361 DRDARREILRIHLE
-375 GRLHE
+375 GRLQE
-380 QIDLDRIA
+380 EIDLTRLADR
-388 ARTEKCSGADL
+388 TKEYSGADL
-399 RALVDVA
+399 QSIVDVA
-406 VEAKLAASMRDG
+406 VEAKLASAMRDG
-418 VPRPITTDD
+418 VPRPLTTDD

-445 VRNYALHANQAG
+445 ARNYALHANQAG

>member
-1 MEGRCSRRA
+1 
-10 RRCAACGTLLNSG
+10 LLNSG

-32 SDPIETLRKAVSL
+32 SDPIETLRQAVSV
-45 SPDNAPLRRHLG
+45 SPENAPLRRHLG
-57 DLLSAAGRHEE
+57 DLLSAAGRDEE

-80 SSDELRL
+80 PSDELRL

-107 VLLDAGGSSGAA
+107 VVLDAGGSSAAA

-129 EGDLEG
+129 EGDLDG
-135 ARDAYRRAVSVDA
+135 ARDAYRQAVAVDA
-148 ELADPELAD
+148 ELADPELTD
-157 LLVAPETTLER
+157 LLVAPGDAAER
-168 EEQESAVTPSVEG
+168 VEQESFTPSGELV
-181 IDPDRAVITFADVGG
+181 DPDRTVVTFADVGG

-207 IIHPFQHPELYA
+207 IMHPSQHPELYA

-274 HELFEQAR
+274 HELFERAR
-282 RSVPCVLF
+282 RSAPCLLF

-312 INQFLVELDGVSADN
+312 INQFLVELDGVSAEN
-327 EGILILAA
+327 EGILFLAA

-375 GRLHE
+375 GRLQE

-388 ARTEKCSGADL
+388 ARTEGYSGADL
-399 RALVDVA
+399 RSLVDVA
-406 VEAKLAASMRDG
+406 VEAKLGASMRDG

-445 VRNYALHANQAG
+445 ARNYALHANQAG
-457 SYDAVLEYLGRR
+457 SYDAVLEYLGRK